1 MHTHTHLDLGANSLE
16 HIDGHTR
23 FEVLNRIHFRHQ
35 STSHLVREKKAESKK
50 HMICPRIHSCCSI
63 AMYRVCDRKMEG
75 QVILPY
81 EDATITQKNME
92 HQAHVCAN
100 ASNTRVR
107 ARAHTHTHT
116 HTHTMTERAR
126 ARARNPHTRIYTA
139 TCPISSRGG
148 HHIPPPLRLTPPES
162 SGTSYMPADRGGQQ
176 ATDLLSEI

>member
-1 MHTHTHLDLGANSLE
+1 MHGQNMRTCAYTWIQMIQMIACTLSNTHTHAHTHTHLDLGANSLE

-63 AMYRVCDRKMEG
+63 AMYRVCDRKMWKDK
-75 QVILPY
+75 VILPY

-107 ARAHTHTHT
+107 ARTHTHT
-116 HTHTMTERAR
+116 HTHTR
-126 ARARNPHTRIYTA
+126 
-139 TCPISSRGG
+139 
-148 HHIPPPLRLTPPES
+148 
-162 SGTSYMPADRGGQQ
+162 
-176 ATDLLSEI
+176 